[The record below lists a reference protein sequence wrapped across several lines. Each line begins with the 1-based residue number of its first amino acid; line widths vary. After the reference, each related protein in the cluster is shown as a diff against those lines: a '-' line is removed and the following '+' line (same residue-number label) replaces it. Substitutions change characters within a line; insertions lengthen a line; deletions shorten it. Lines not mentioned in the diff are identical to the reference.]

1 MAVRDQP
8 QLRHGLQKIAGRDT
22 SPQRALASG
31 KHPRSL
37 LRPPIEAETPRGQAI
52 KSEPTP
58 ADTTSSPLPHSL
70 LQPSLVACVFTPTLS
85 TPKQTLASGRPRPL
99 APRIDAL
106 PGTPYPTPPSAP
118 LYSASMRVQQ
128 SKIQKGKTA
137 CHAIQGL
144 LIFVAGCI
152 TIAIFTKEG
161 TTDGRTRYFF
171 ALVSTSS

>member
-1 MAVRDQP
+1 MLGCSTSTMATVGLPDDVEKQQQPQQHVRAKLDDRPHDQSRHGDAEGEAVGPVEGDRRVAVRDQP
-8 QLRHGLQKIAGRDT
+8 QLRHRLQKIAGRDP
-22 SPQRALASG
+22 SPQRALAAG

-58 ADTTSSPLPHSL
+58 VDTTSSPLPHSL

-106 PGTPYPTPPSAP
+106 PGTPYPTPQRSPP
-118 LYSASMRVQQ
+118 
-128 SKIQKGKTA
+128 
-137 CHAIQGL
+137 
-144 LIFVAGCI
+144 
-152 TIAIFTKEG
+152 
-161 TTDGRTRYFF
+161 
-171 ALVSTSS
+171 